1 MIIFY
6 LLIHVKHI
14 NIIPTG
20 KFFHDIFQSTLRKTK
35 RPMPPSHLF
44 IHIHRPYPY
53 FIIFQPPLLHDRLYE
68 HLQYHSLVYEELPIR
83 MD

>member
-14 NIIPTG
+14 HIIPTG

-35 RPMPPSHLF
+35 RPMPPSDLL
-44 IHIHRPYPY
+44 INIYNPYPY
-53 FIIFQPPLLHDRLYE
+53 FIIFQNGLLSR
-68 HLQYHSLVYEELPIR
+68 S
-83 MD
+83 

>member
-53 FIIFQPPLLHDRLYE
+53 FIIFQNSLLSRSQSVHPPFFLYLH
-68 HLQYHSLVYEELPIR
+68 SPFN
-83 MD
+83 